1 MDTEHASG
9 AARDVTLV
17 IPAHNAERTIEACL
31 DAACAIRDA
40 AGSRLVRILL
50 VDDASTDL
58 TTAAARARG
67 VEVLASPRRGAGAA
81 RNEGLR
87 VASTEFVWFVDSD
100 CVANPDALDQLLARM
115 RDGRFASVG
124 GTYSIAPGATLLE
137 RLIHEEIMV
146 RHSHMGEEVDFQAT
160 FNVLY
165 RRDSIASLGGFDER
179 YLKGQDA
186 ELAFRMLERGL
197 RLGFERR
204 SVVQHFH
211 ADRLSRYLR
220 VQRAQGYWR
229 VALHLEHRGHVRGDN
244 YSSLLDHLQ
253 PLAAFL
259 LASSFAAW
267 LFLTASRIVIR
278 WMNIPVPESPEA
290 LRIVRYA
297 SFSASLALLV
307 ALLAMQLPMTLAM
320 MRRAGLSM
328 LAFVPLGALRA
339 FVRGAGAF
347 HGSIDRF
354 RGAGAIAARRLRR
367 REERA

>member
-1 MDTEHASG
+1 MDPERAPDAT
-9 AARDVTLV
+9 RDVTLV

-100 CVANPDALDQLLARM
+100 CVANPDALDQLLVRM

-229 VALHLEHRGHVRGDN
+229 VALHLEHRGHGRGDS
-244 YSSLLDHLQ
+244 YSGLVDHLQ
-253 PLAAFL
+253 PVVAFGLASLVAAWCIALAWLLAVRPSTHTNAAPAAWHRLAVDIGPWVLAAL
-259 LASSFAAW
+259 LA
-267 LFLTASRIVIR
+267 
-278 WMNIPVPESPEA
+278 
-290 LRIVRYA
+290 
-297 SFSASLALLV
+297 